1 MALFDT
7 FNAGT
12 LQAPVFGS
20 GVNNPAATAP
30 SLMAPSAMPVAG
42 VPSAAPGGPAN
53 PMALIS
59 MLGMLAGAIGGP
71 NTPGGRVG
79 QGVQTAA
86 NGSMM
91 AQAMLDREKGQRDF
105 LSKLLAEHGKVKL
118 STDSIL
124 GLTPE
129 QTGGVAS
136 GMGV

>member
-1 MALFDT
+1 MGLFDT

-12 LQAPVFGS
+12 LQAPMFGA
-20 GVNNPAATAP
+20 GVNNPPAVEP
-30 SLMAPSAMPVAG
+30 SLMAPSAMPTAGVAG
-42 VPSAAPGGPAN
+42 AASAAPGN
-53 PMALIS
+53 PMAMIS
-59 MLGMLAGAIGGP
+59 LMGMLAGALGGP

-118 STDSIL
+118 STDSVL
-124 GLTPE
+124 GLTPQE
-129 QTGGVAS
+129 TGGVAS